1 MIAVAARENKTVL
14 SLPPIGRSFVLGQ
27 PDSHGLYRVGL
38 GGAVWL
44 IPSGYYA
51 AGDRVR
57 VVSVEEDKLAVE
69 KVFS

>member
-1 MIAVAARENKTVL
+1 MLLPLARTKPFFPC
-14 SLPPIGRSFVLGQ
+14 PPIGRSFVLGM

-38 GGAVWL
+38 AGAVWL
-44 IPSGYYA
+44 IPAGYYT

-69 KVFS
+69 KVSG